1 VLSVLSTPSPLV
13 PHQQTSQSKPAQSR
27 VFTLFSIE
35 SVLFVSPVVMKAD
48 EQLVN
53 WSKKQEARK
62 EKGKVEAEKAGIDS
76 TREFH

>member
-1 VLSVLSTPSPLV
+1 M
-13 PHQQTSQSKPAQSR
+13 
-27 VFTLFSIE
+27 FSIE

-53 WSKKQEARK
+53 WSKKREARK